1 MLKNVRHVHFIGI
14 GGIGM
19 SSIAAILLDRNFS
32 ISGSDIKP
40 NRLMQELVRKGA
52 RIFFGHSRSNLLEET
67 ALVVYSTSIDEKN
80 PEIMEARQ
88 RGIPIVHRSDIVA
101 VLVNPNA
108 GIAVTG
114 AHGKTTT
121 TSLSALLLTRA
132 GLDPTVIVGGETDF
146 LNGNWR
152 NGRSEF
158 VVCEAD
164 ESDGTF
170 KKLKSAY
177 AILTNIDR
185 EHLEH
190 YKDFENLVA
199 ANKVFIENIKEG
211 GCLITSYDD
220 QNIKRLLKDHKGRY
234 LTYSISDRKADC
246 YGCNIETEKFRSSF
260 EAVFKQKGLGRFEIN
275 IPGRHNVENSLAVI
289 LLGLEL
295 GIDVDKIRSALK
307 EYKGALRRFEVKG
320 EIDGI
325 MIIEDYAHHPKEIMA
340 TIAACKNWPGR
351 RLVGIFQPHRYTRT
365 KFLKEEF
372 GRCFL
377 ELDELIL
384 TDIYSASEPP
394 IEGVTTKIIYDE
406 AVKNGQKNARLLKKE
421 EIIPHLL
428 NTLKG
433 NEMVLVLGAGD
444 IGELSNELVKELG
457 IKRQAASQ
465 RAAV

>member
-40 NRLMQELVRKGA
+40 NRLTQELVRKGA
-52 RIFFGHSRSNLLEET
+52 RIFFGHDRSNLLEGT
-67 ALVVYSTSIDEKN
+67 GLVVYSTSIDEKN

-88 RGIPIVHRSDIVA
+88 RVIPIVHRSDIVA
-101 VLVNPNA
+101 VLVNPNT

-121 TSLSALLLTRA
+121 TSLSAVLLTRA

-170 KKLKSAY
+170 KKLKPAY

-190 YKDFENLVA
+190 YKYFEDLVA
-199 ANKVFIENIKEG
+199 ANKQFIENIKEG

-234 LTYSISDRKADC
+234 ITYSISDRRADI
-246 YGCNIETEKFRSSF
+246 YGFNIGMEKFHSSF
-260 EAVFKQKGLGRFEIN
+260 EVAFKQKGLGRFEIN

-295 GIDVDKIRSALK
+295 GIDLAKIRSALK

-340 TIAACKNWPGR
+340 TIAACRSWPSR

-365 KFLKEEF
+365 KFLKKEF
-372 GRCFL
+372 GSCFL

-406 AVKNGQKNARLLKKE
+406 AVKNGQKNAHLLKKG

-428 NTLKG
+428 NTLRG
-433 NEMVLVLGAGD
+433 NEIVLILGAGD

-457 IKRQAASQ
+457 AKRQAASQ

>member
-19 SSIAAILLDRNFS
+19 SSVAAILLERGLRV
-32 ISGSDIKP
+32 SGSDVKL
-40 NRLMQELVRKGA
+40 NRLTDGLSQKGA
-52 RIFFGHSRSNLLEET
+52 KIFLGHRTANLPTEAE
-67 ALVVYSTSIDEKN
+67 LVVYSTSIGEDN
-80 PEIMEARQ
+80 HEIIEAR
-88 RGIPIVHRSDIVA
+88 RRNVPIAHRSDVIA
-101 VLVNPNA
+101 WLINSKK

-121 TSLSALLLTRA
+121 TLLSAVLLTRA

-146 LNGNWR
+146 LNGNWK
-152 NGRSEF
+152 NGRSQF
-158 VVCEAD
+158 IVCEAD

-170 KKLKSAY
+170 KKLKPAY

-190 YKDFENLVA
+190 YKDFEDLVA
-199 ANKVFIENIKEG
+199 ANKIFIENIKEG
-211 GCLITSYDD
+211 GRLITSYDD
-220 QNIKRLLKDHKGRY
+220 QNVKRLLKDHKGRY
-234 LTYSISDRKADC
+234 FTYSISDRKADIYSC
-246 YGCNIETEKFRSSF
+246 SIETEKFRSSF
-260 EAVFKQKGLGRFEIN
+260 EAVFAQKSLGRFEIN

-320 EIDGI
+320 EIGGI

-372 GRCFL
+372 GGCFL
-377 ELDELIL
+377 GLDELIL

-406 AVKNGQKNARLLKKE
+406 AVKNGQKNARLLKKA
-421 EIIPHLL
+421 EITRHLL

-433 NEMVLVLGAGD
+433 GEMVLVLGAGD

-457 IKRQAASQ
+457 IKRQAALQ